1 MELTASSLMAW
12 WGSLAPTPNRSK
24 TSATGQS
31 LRDLTPNGPLQKHYF
46 GRFGEPG
53 APCRRLLLKDCP
65 REVVMSASV
74 AWEHELQSW
83 LEPFLKP
90 LHHPARRRMC
100 PLYVAGLIGPGERK
114 SLQPMAARV
123 APADYDQLHHF
134 VAVGP
139 WDETPLEAEL
149 LAQANRLVGG
159 PGAVLVID
167 DTALLKKGTHS
178 VGVASQYAGVVGKNA
193 NCQSLVSLTLAKG
206 EVPVPIVLRL
216 FLPDAW
222 IQDPERLQHAGVPEA
237 FWGERSK
244 PEMALAELQRVMQAG
259 VSFGA
264 VVTDAGYGI
273 SAPFRQALTALG
285 HKWAV
290 GTVRI
295 QKVYPGDVQMITQ
308 PPSRGRSRTRQ
319 IPDQEAVTAEALLTK
334 ASWRLVTW
342 RRGTKG
348 ALRAKF
354 AAVRVRVADGPAGF
368 LRGHANQHLPGDEVW
383 LVGEH
388 RSSGERK
395 YYLSNL
401 SRDTTLKRLASLI
414 KARWVCEQ
422 AHQQLKEELG
432 LDHFE
437 GRSWRGLHRHTL
449 MTLIAYLFLQH
460 LRLHV
465 ATGGKKK
472 NRRAT
477 AATHPTRNPAP
488 AAWSS
493 DARHAPAMSGLPG
506 GL

>member
-1 MELTASSLMAW
+1 
-12 WGSLAPTPNRSK
+12 
-24 TSATGQS
+24 
-31 LRDLTPNGPLQKHYF
+31 
-46 GRFGEPG
+46 
-53 APCRRLLLKDCP
+53 
-65 REVVMSASV
+65 
-74 AWEHELQSW
+74 
-83 LEPFLKP
+83 
-90 LHHPARRRMC
+90 MC

-114 SLQPMAARV
+114 SLQPMTARV

-139 WDETPLEAEL
+139 WDEAPLDAEL

-159 PGAVLVID
+159 PEAILVID

-193 NCQSLVSLTLAKG
+193 NCQSLVSLTLAKD

-216 FLPDAW
+216 FLPETW
-222 IQDPERLQHAGVPEA
+222 IKEPERLQHAGVPEA
-237 FWGERSK
+237 FWVERSK
-244 PEMALAELQRVMQAG
+244 PEIALEELQRVMQAG

-273 SAPFRQALTALG
+273 SAPFRQGLSALG
-285 HKWAV
+285 LLWAV
-290 GTVRI
+290 GIPRI
-295 QKVYPGDVQMITQ
+295 QKVYPADVRLG
-308 PPSRGRSRTRQ
+308 PAPRTRGGPRKTP
-319 IPDQEAVTAEALLTK
+319 IPDEEAVAAEAMLAK
-334 ASWRLVTW
+334 SSWQRITW

-348 ALRAKF
+348 PLRAKF
-354 AAVRVRVADGPAGF
+354 AAMRVRVADGPEVRLHG
-368 LRGHANQHLPGDEVW
+368 RTGQHLPGDEVW

-388 RSSGERK
+388 RTSGERK

-401 SRDTTLKRLASLI
+401 PPDTSLKQLASLI

-449 MTLIAYLFLQH
+449 LTLIAYLFLQH
-460 LRLHV
+460 LRLRT

-472 NRRAT
+472 DRRASTTTDT
-477 AATHPTRNPAP
+477 AGHSAH
-488 AAWSS
+488 AA
-493 DARHAPAMSGLPG
+493 
-506 GL
+506 

>member
-1 MELTASSLMAW
+1 
-12 WGSLAPTPNRSK
+12 
-24 TSATGQS
+24 
-31 LRDLTPNGPLQKHYF
+31 
-46 GRFGEPG
+46 
-53 APCRRLLLKDCP
+53 
-65 REVVMSASV
+65 MSTSV

-83 LEPFLKP
+83 LEPFLNH

-139 WDETPLEAEL
+139 WDEVPLEAEL

-159 PGAVLVID
+159 PDAILVID

-193 NCQSLVSLTLAKG
+193 NCQTLVSLTLAKG

-216 FLPDAW
+216 FLPETW
-222 IQDPERLQHAGVPEA
+222 VRNPERLQHAGVPEA
-237 FWGERSK
+237 FWVERSK
-244 PEMALAELQRVMQAG
+244 PEIALEELQRVMQAG

-273 SAPFRQALTALG
+273 SAPFRNGLSALG
-285 HKWAV
+285 LVWAA
-290 GTVRI
+290 GIPRI
-295 QKVYPGDVQMITQ
+295 QKVYPADVRLG
-308 PPSRGRSRTRQ
+308 PAPRTRGGPRKTP
-319 IPDQEAVTAEALLTK
+319 IPDEEAVAAEAMLAK
-334 ASWRLVTW
+334 SSWQRITW

-348 ALRAKF
+348 PLRAKF
-354 AAVRVRVADGPAGF
+354 AAVRVRVADGPAVRLQG
-368 LRGHANQHLPGDEVW
+368 RTGQHLPGDEVW

-388 RSSGERK
+388 RTSGERK

-401 SRDTTLKRLASLI
+401 PPDTSLKQLASLI

-437 GRSWRGLHRHTL
+437 GRSWRGLHRHALLT
-449 MTLIAYLFLQH
+449 MIAYLFLQH
-460 LRLHV
+460 LRLQA

-472 NRRAT
+472 SRRTTAT
-477 AATHPTRNPAP
+477 ADPAGHSAH
-488 AAWSS
+488 AA
-493 DARHAPAMSGLPG
+493 
-506 GL
+506 

>member
-1 MELTASSLMAW
+1 
-12 WGSLAPTPNRSK
+12 
-24 TSATGQS
+24 
-31 LRDLTPNGPLQKHYF
+31 
-46 GRFGEPG
+46 
-53 APCRRLLLKDCP
+53 
-65 REVVMSASV
+65 MSTSV

-83 LEPFLKP
+83 LEPFLTP

-139 WDETPLEAEL
+139 WDEAPLEAEL

-159 PGAVLVID
+159 PDAILVID
-167 DTALLKKGTHS
+167 DTALLKKGSHS

-193 NCQSLVSLTLAKG
+193 NCQTLVSLTLAKG

-216 FLPDAW
+216 FLPETW
-222 IQDPERLQHAGVPEA
+222 IKDPERLRHAGVPEA
-237 FWGERSK
+237 FWVERSK
-244 PEMALAELQRVMQAG
+244 PEIALEELKHLLQAG

-264 VVTDAGYGI
+264 VVTDAGYGM
-273 SAPFRQALTALG
+273 SAPFRQGLSALG
-285 HKWAV
+285 RLWAV
-290 GTVRI
+290 GIART
-295 QKVYPGDVQMITQ
+295 QKVYPADVQMIAA
-308 PPSRGRSRTRQ
+308 PPPRGRPRKTP
-319 IPDQEAVTAEALLTK
+319 IPDEEAVAAEAMLAK
-334 ASWRLVTW
+334 SSWQRITW

-348 ALRAKF
+348 PLRAKF
-354 AAVRVRVADGPAGF
+354 AAVRVRVADGPEVRLQG
-368 LRGHANQHLPGDEVW
+368 RTGQHLPGDEVW

-388 RSSGERK
+388 RTSGERK

-401 SRDTTLKRLASLI
+401 PPDTSLKQLASLI

-437 GRSWRGLHRHTL
+437 GRSWRGLHRHAL
-449 MTLIAYLFLQH
+449 LTLIAYLFLQH
-460 LRLHV
+460 LRLRT

-472 NRRAT
+472 GRRTTTTTQLAGHPAH
-477 AATHPTRNPAP
+477 AA
-488 AAWSS
+488 
-493 DARHAPAMSGLPG
+493 
-506 GL
+506 

>member
-1 MELTASSLMAW
+1 
-12 WGSLAPTPNRSK
+12 
-24 TSATGQS
+24 
-31 LRDLTPNGPLQKHYF
+31 
-46 GRFGEPG
+46 
-53 APCRRLLLKDCP
+53 
-65 REVVMSASV
+65 MSTSV

-83 LEPFLKP
+83 LEPFLTP

-139 WDETPLEAEL
+139 WDEAPLEAEL
-149 LAQANRLVGG
+149 LVQANRLVGG
-159 PGAVLVID
+159 PDAILVID

-178 VGVASQYAGVVGKNA
+178 VGVASQYAGVVGKQA

-206 EVPVPIVLRL
+206 EVPIPIVLRL
-216 FLPDAW
+216 FLPDTW
-222 IQDPERLQHAGVPEA
+222 IKDPERLRQAGVPEP
-237 FWGERSK
+237 FWTERSK
-244 PEMALAELQRVMQAG
+244 PEIALAELRRVMQAG

-264 VVTDAGYGI
+264 VLADAGYGI
-273 SAPFRQALTALG
+273 SGPFRQALSALG
-285 HKWAV
+285 LLWAV

-295 QKVYPGDVQMITQ
+295 QKVYAADVQMITP
-308 PPSRGRSRTRQ
+308 PPSRGRPRKTLV
-319 IPDQEAVTAEALLTK
+319 PDQEAIAAEAMLAT
-334 ASWRLVTW
+334 ASWRRLTW

-348 ALRAKF
+348 PLQAKF
-354 AAVRVRVADGPAGF
+354 AAVRVRVADGPAVRLQG
-368 LRGHANQHLPGDEVW
+368 RTGQHLPGDEVW

-401 SRDTTLKRLASLI
+401 PPDTALKQLASLI

-437 GRSWRGLHRHTL
+437 GRSWRGLHRHAL
-449 MTLIAYLFLQH
+449 LTLIAYLFLQH
-460 LRLHV
+460 LRLQA
-465 ATGGKKK
+465 ATGGKKEK
-472 NRRAT
+472 
-477 AATHPTRNPAP
+477 AADHHRNPAYRP
-488 AAWSS
+488 FGAGCLIIWRTRYVCDVRSAGPTSPL
-493 DARHAPAMSGLPG
+493 DH
-506 GL
+506 

>member
-1 MELTASSLMAW
+1 
-12 WGSLAPTPNRSK
+12 
-24 TSATGQS
+24 
-31 LRDLTPNGPLQKHYF
+31 
-46 GRFGEPG
+46 
-53 APCRRLLLKDCP
+53 
-65 REVVMSASV
+65 MSTSV

-90 LHHPARRRMC
+90 LSHPARRRMC

-139 WDETPLEAEL
+139 WDEAPLEAEL

-159 PGAVLVID
+159 PDAVLVID
-167 DTALLKKGTHS
+167 DTALLKKGSHS
-178 VGVASQYAGVVGKNA
+178 VGVTSQDAGVVGKQA
-193 NCQSLVSLTLAKG
+193 NCQSLVSLTLARD

-216 FLPDAW
+216 FLPDTW
-222 IQDPERLQHAGVPEA
+222 IQDPERLHQAGVPEA
-237 FWGERSK
+237 FWMQRSK
-244 PEMALAELQRVMQAG
+244 PEIALAELQQVMQAG

-264 VVTDAGYGI
+264 VLADAGYGI
-273 SAPFRQALTALG
+273 SAPFRQALSALG
-285 HKWAV
+285 LLWAV

-295 QKVYPGDVQMITQ
+295 QKVYAADVQMITP

-319 IPDQEAVTAEALLTK
+319 IPDQEAITAEAMLAQ
-334 ASWRLVTW
+334 ASWRRITW

-348 ALRAKF
+348 PLKAKF
-354 AAVRVRVADGPAGF
+354 AAVRVRVADGPAVRLHGQ
-368 LRGHANQHLPGDEVW
+368 ANQHLPGDEVW

-388 RSSGERK
+388 RSSGLRK

-401 SRDTTLKRLASLI
+401 PSDTALKQLASLI

-437 GRSWRGLHRHTL
+437 GRSWRGLHRHAL
-449 MTLIAYLFLQH
+449 LTLIAYLFLQH
-460 LRLHV
+460 LRLQA

-472 NRRAT
+472 SRRAT
-477 AATHPTRNPAP
+477 TATQLAGHSAHAA
-488 AAWSS
+488 
-493 DARHAPAMSGLPG
+493 
-506 GL
+506 